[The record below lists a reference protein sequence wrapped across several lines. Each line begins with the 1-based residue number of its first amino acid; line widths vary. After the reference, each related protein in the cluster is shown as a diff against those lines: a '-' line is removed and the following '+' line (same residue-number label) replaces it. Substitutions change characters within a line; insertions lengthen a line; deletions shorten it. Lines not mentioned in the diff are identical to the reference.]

1 VDLDAIFTADAIRDL
16 AQHSNR
22 SAEIKFRLDVLNSHR
37 IRSSSPAEALAL
49 ADLEGKR
56 ALWQRWLHAA
66 SSCGLFVGKDG
77 NDLLSRLR
85 GRDDNGFRS
94 ALAECMVC
102 WAFSDD
108 LGLRISPRPQG
119 RDGSVLEF
127 LVQAPSQE
135 MNVEVKSPRNL
146 DELANPD
153 GGAVDVSAPAAAL
166 ARALDKAAKQFNERI
181 ANVLVLAF
189 PETGA
194 PPIPPAVAWEPE
206 LSLIP
211 AFFGEHALVTYPS
224 GPTVSEFRPE
234 GKLLKQHAGQPRF
247 TRVSAIICID
257 DIPPYPKLQT
267 VVLHNP
273 YGTLPVDRGVFR
285 DWRQLAPDSGVMR
298 WTSEAKYRA

>member
-1 VDLDAIFTADAIRDL
+1 MAGKAITLVIGHLSAAVLILQARDIEWISTLFLQPMLSAIRT
-16 AQHSNR
+16 AYSNL
-22 SAEIKFRLDVLNSHR
+22 SAEIKFRLDVLIHSIGSDRHHQLKHLPR
-37 IRSSSPAEALAL
+37 

-181 ANVLVLAF
+181 ANVLVWPF
-189 PETGA
+189 PR
-194 PPIPPAVAWEPE
+194 PVLLPF
-206 LSLIP
+206 LQRSLGSRSFP
-211 AFFGEHALVTYPS
+211 
-224 GPTVSEFRPE
+224 
-234 GKLLKQHAGQPRF
+234 
-247 TRVSAIICID
+247 
-257 DIPPYPKLQT
+257 
-267 VVLHNP
+267 
-273 YGTLPVDRGVFR
+273 
-285 DWRQLAPDSGVMR
+285 
-298 WTSEAKYRA
+298 